1 MTGVQTCALPICSFM
16 LDVRLLF
23 RMVAIALDRR
33 STSSRSQAKTGGLMG
48 YDTDGN
54 VIYTKAVP
62 DRFVDEFLTNHG
74 YKSIDEAVADR
85 YSERNC
91 A

>member
-1 MTGVQTCALPICSFM
+1 
-16 LDVRLLF
+16 
-23 RMVAIALDRR
+23 
-33 STSSRSQAKTGGLMG
+33 MG

-62 DRFVDEFLTNHG
+62 DRFVDEFLTTHG